1 MWGSQVTGSI
11 EIDRPV
17 EEVFDLVADE
27 RNEPLYNLDMISSEK
42 LTDGPIG
49 VGTRFGATNR
59 SFGRPVSMVIEV
71 TAFERP
77 HRLASTT
84 RMEGMVLDGGLTF
97 DPTGRGTRMSWSWS
111 LHPTGPMRL
120 LTPLL
125 AMVGRRNERRIWTG
139 LKHHPESRNHRDH
152 HRAPG

>member
-1 MWGSQVTGSI
+1 MWQPQVAGSI
-11 EIDRPV
+11 EIDRPI

-27 RNEPLYNLDMISSEK
+27 RNEPLYNPDMTASQK
-42 LTDGPIG
+42 LTDGPIA
-49 VGTRFGATNR
+49 VGTLFSATSR
-59 SFGRPVSMVIEV
+59 SFAKPVEMVIEV

-97 DPTGRGTRMSWSWS
+97 DTTAGGTRMSWSWS

-125 AMVGRRNERRIWTG
+125 AIMGRRNERRIWTG
-139 LKHHPESRNHRDH
+139 LKHHLESRTPSG
-152 HRAPG
+152 AAG